1 MMAKKSLDALLIEA
15 FCYLING
22 AGRNLAR

>member
-1 MMAKKSLDALLIEA
+1 MMAKKSLDAVLIEA
-15 FCYLING
+15 FCYLIIA